1 MNNHRITNLLWADD
15 DSSLMLK
22 PLQWGLERGG
32 FRVSLVG
39 SYAEA
44 IEMLDNGPVTFE
56 SLLVDTI
63 LPRATPGTSHP
74 FTGLSLAEYA
84 AKKEGMKCIAF
95 LSVVAHTEVIEKY
108 NLMKKTFSN
117 VRFHYAN
124 KLMLL
129 EPYAIEQLVDSLKP
143 PTSR

>member
-1 MNNHRITNLLWADD
+1 MSNHHITDLLWADD
-15 DSSLMLK
+15 DSKLMLK

-39 SYAEA
+39 SHDEA
-44 IEMLDNGPVTFE
+44 IYMLENGPVTFE

-84 AKKEGMKCIAF
+84 AHKGIRCIAF

-108 NLMKKTFSN
+108 NFLRNNFPD
-117 VRFHYAN
+117 VRFHYTN

>member
-1 MNNHRITNLLWADD
+1 MNNHHITNLLWADD
-15 DSSLMLK
+15 DSRLMLK
-22 PLQWGLERGG
+22 PLQWGLERGN

-44 IEMLDNGPVTFE
+44 IEMLDDAPLQFE

-63 LPRATPGTSHP
+63 LPRAMPGTLHP

-84 AKKEGMKCIAF
+84 AQKGIRCVVF
-95 LSVVAHTEVIEKY
+95 LSVVAHTEVVEKY
-108 NLMKKTFSN
+108 NSIKNTYPN
-117 VRFHYAN
+117 VHFDYVN

-129 EPYAIEQLVDSLKP
+129 EPYAIEQLIDSLTP
-143 PTSR
+143 RAAR

>member
-1 MNNHRITNLLWADD
+1 MNNHNITNLLWADD
-15 DSSLMLK
+15 DSKLMLK
-22 PLQWGLERGG
+22 PLQWGLVRGG
-32 FRVSLVG
+32 FRIKEVG

-44 IEMLDNGPVTFE
+44 IDVLDNGPVTFE

-84 AKKEGMKCIAF
+84 AKKKGIQCIAF

-108 NLMKKTFSN
+108 NLMKTNFPN

-129 EPYAIEQLVDSLKP
+129 EPYAIEQLIESLKP

>member
-1 MNNHRITNLLWADD
+1 MNNHNITNLLWADD
-15 DSSLMLK
+15 DSKLMLK
-22 PLQWGLERGG
+22 PLQWGLVRGG
-32 FRVSLVG
+32 FRIKEVG

-44 IEMLDNGPVTFE
+44 IDVLDNGPITFE

-84 AKKEGMKCIAF
+84 AKKKGIQCIAF

-108 NLMKKTFSN
+108 NLMKTNFPN

-129 EPYAIEQLVDSLKP
+129 EPYAIEQLIESLKP

>member
-1 MNNHRITNLLWADD
+1 MNNHNITNLLWADD
-15 DSSLMLK
+15 DSKLMLK
-22 PLQWGLERGG
+22 PLQWGLVRGG
-32 FRVSLVG
+32 FRIKEVG

-44 IEMLDNGPVTFE
+44 IDVLDNGPVTFE

-84 AKKEGMKCIAF
+84 AKKKGIQCIAF

-108 NLMKKTFSN
+108 NSMKTNFPN

-129 EPYAIEQLVDSLKP
+129 EPYAIEQLIESLKP